1 MGLTKRQQNEFFE
14 AIQNASLAPEEFD
27 LNVGTD
33 ESTIRHLPSG
43 AAFVLGGV
51 AGRYVVRRV
60 AGDEPVEE
68 REGIS
73 WYRVTQQLD
82 LWLMRVKRDVE
93 MPDLWAQLRRRREL
107 LAAISDDAVENRP
120 FTDSEQRQI
129 AEQLQ
134 ELKEYVGRTYSLSES
149 QMRVLEERLDYLI
162 DAARRAGRRDWLLM
176 VAGVMLSYVLAVEL
190 PPEAARAILDTFL
203 KGISRILGREFPEL
217 PGG

>member
-1 MGLTKRQQNEFFE
+1 
-14 AIQNASLAPEEFD
+14 
-27 LNVGTD
+27 
-33 ESTIRHLPSG
+33 
-43 AAFVLGGV
+43 
-51 AGRYVVRRV
+51 
-60 AGDEPVEE
+60 
-68 REGIS
+68 
-73 WYRVTQQLD
+73 VTQQFD
-82 LWLMRVKRDVE
+82 LWLTGVKRDVE

-134 ELKEYVGRTYSLSES
+134 ELKEYVGRTYSLSDS

-190 PPEAARAILDTFL
+190 PPEAARAILNTFL